1 MDPNA
6 DSPPQVEDMGELTAG
21 ELDEIELDLA
31 RVEESLRQLAGDADP
46 VETLAW
52 MGHGPDSAG

>member
-1 MDPNA
+1 MDPKV
-6 DSPPQVEDMGELTAG
+6 DSPPEVDDMGELTAG

-31 RVEESLRQLAGDADP
+31 RVEESLRQLAEDADP

-52 MGHGPDSAG
+52 MGQGRDSTG

>member
-1 MDPNA
+1 MDPKV
-6 DSPPQVEDMGELTAG
+6 DSPPEVDDMAELTAG

-31 RVEESLRQLAGDADP
+31 RVEESLRQLAEDADP

-52 MGHGPDSAG
+52 MG